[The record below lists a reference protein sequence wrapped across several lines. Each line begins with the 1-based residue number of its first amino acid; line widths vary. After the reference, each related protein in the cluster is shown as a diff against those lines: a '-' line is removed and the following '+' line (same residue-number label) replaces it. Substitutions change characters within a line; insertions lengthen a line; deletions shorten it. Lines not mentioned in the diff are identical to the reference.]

1 MTFTALNRG
10 TKVLL
15 VAGLLLFI
23 DSFLPWQ
30 QVSVG
35 AGAINFTASANMWH
49 GIGILA
55 GLLVIAL
62 LVWEGLQLA
71 GITKQLQLPVS
82 AALISVALAGATALF
97 TIIKFLV
104 ADVARHWPAWIG
116 LVLAIAIAVG
126 GWLKFTESHT
136 AAPTP
141 TPTPTPPS

>member
-1 MTFTALNRG
+1 MHMNFGAFDRG

-15 VAGLLLFI
+15 VAGLLLVI
-23 DSFLPWQ
+23 DSFLAWQ
-30 QVSVG
+30 QVSVSAVG
-35 AGAINFTASANMWH
+35 LSITASLNMWH

-55 GLLVIAL
+55 ALLVIAL
-62 LVWEGLQLA
+62 LVWEVLQLA

-82 AALISVALAGATALF
+82 AALISVALAAAAALF

-126 GWLKFTESHT
+126 GWLKFTESPA

-141 TPTPTPPS
+141 TPPSPA